1 MQTHV
6 WSDQDSRKVPVIDC
20 RLSKLISCSCFN
32 GYRVQHR
39 QPTWTPPL
47 LPIVLVEWDSHFK
60 SLFHSVIQ
68 TDKTSRFIFV
78 VFMLVCV
85 VRSKLRIAETGIYLA
100 EILCCITVSLTFLH
114 VLESCAEK
122 DRSNSMITYGSFI
135 ARVLLPYLNI

>member
-1 MQTHV
+1 MYDQIRIQEKFQLLTADCQNWSHV
-6 WSDQDSRKVPVIDC
+6 HALMDIEYSIDSLLGP
-20 RLSKLISCSCFN
+20 
-32 GYRVQHR
+32 
-39 QPTWTPPL
+39 PPL
-47 LPIVLVEWDSHFK
+47 LSIVLVEWDSHFK

-85 VRSKLRIAETGIYLA
+85 VRSKLSIAETEIYLA
-100 EILCCITVSLTFLH
+100 GILCCITVSLTFLH

-122 DRSNSMITYGSFI
+122 DRSNSMITYESFI